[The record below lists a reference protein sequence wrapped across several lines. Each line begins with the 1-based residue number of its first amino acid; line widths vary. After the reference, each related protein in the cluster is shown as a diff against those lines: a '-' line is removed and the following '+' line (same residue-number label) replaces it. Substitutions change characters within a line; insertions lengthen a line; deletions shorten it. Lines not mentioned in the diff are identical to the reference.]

1 MNEEAKQVVEEIKK
15 SVVETVTPAITEK
28 VLAEVEAKQIER
40 KTFGS
45 NAEQELAEQKEVAA
59 EYLRKK
65 ATGQETKGLTAGGSS
80 SGAEL
85 VPTYVASE
93 IVRLAEQY
101 GLVRRFARRWPMQ
114 GSNVNVPT
122 ASSVTAYRVNE
133 GAKIT
138 SSAPTTGAV
147 ALTGKTVGVMVPVSK
162 KLLRNATPAVVDM
175 INKLA
180 AEAIAKLEDQ
190 WALLG
195 LGATEGV
202 FQGSNVS
209 GVTMGSGDTTYAK
222 ATAEDLLD
230 VINYIDEN
238 AADENLRWVMS
249 LSVLNVFRALR
260 ASVGADAQNFL
271 FGGFGQT
278 TPSTLWD
285 IPYSLS
291 SVMPKTSASPQAGT
305 KFIALTNFNYI
316 IHGDAQQY
324 TMDVSEQAT
333 VTDTNGSTLINL
345 WEQEMAA
352 VKVVGEIDIQVAE
365 QAKAHAWLK
374 TAAS

>member
-1 MNEEAKQVVEEIKK
+1 MKEDAKQVVEEIKS
-15 SVVETVTPAITEK
+15 SVIETVTPAITEDVMK
-28 VLAEVEAKQIER
+28 QVDAKLVER

-45 NAEQELAEQKEVAA
+45 NADQELAEQKEVAA
-59 EYLRKK
+59 EYLRRKF
-65 ATGQETKGLTAGGSS
+65 AGQETKSLTAGGST

-85 VPTYVASE
+85 VPTYVANE
-93 IVRLAEQY
+93 IVRLAEQV
-101 GLVRRFARRWPMQ
+101 GLVRRYARRWPMQ
-114 GSNVNVPT
+114 GSNVNIPT
-122 ASSVTAYRVNE
+122 ASSVTAYRVTE

-138 SSAPTTGAV
+138 SSAPTTGTV
-147 ALTGKTVGVMVPVSK
+147 SLTGKTVGVLVPVSK
-162 KLLRNATPAVVDM
+162 KLLRNATVGTVDM
-175 INKLA
+175 INRLA

-195 LGATEGV
+195 LGATEGI
-202 FQGSNVS
+202 FQGSNVT

-222 ATAEDLLD
+222 ADAEDLLD
-230 VINYIDEN
+230 VINILDE
-238 AADENLRWVMS
+238 AAFDGNTRWVMS
-249 LSVLNVFRALR
+249 LSVLNVFRKLR
-260 ASVGADAQNFL
+260 NAVGADKQGFL
-271 FGGFGQT
+271 FGGFGEA
-278 TPSTLWD
+278 TPATLWD

-291 SVMPKTSASPQAGT
+291 SVMPKTADSPQTGK
-305 KFIALTNFNYI
+305 KFIALTNFNYL

-324 TMDVSEQAT
+324 QMEVSDQAT

-345 WEQEMAA
+345 WEQEMVA